1 MPFTRKLAVALVAIF
16 ALNSCKV
23 PSRLELAEQAARVVI
38 SPSQIVVPANQD
50 ADLYAVALDAAGDTA
65 STGML
70 WTTTGGSITETSLG
84 GGKHLG
90 RYHAPAAP
98 GEYKVKARANPGS
111 VADSASVTVSTV
123 SVASLTLS
131 PPTAGIL
138 VGATQ
143 QFTAAPKDS
152 AGNPLTGRLIT
163 WVSSN
168 PGAATVSSSGLATG
182 VSAGTTTIV
191 ATSESRSA
199 SATVT
204 VSPVPIASVTVS
216 PSSPTIRVGTST
228 QLTAVPMDASG
239 APLSGRVVT
248 WTTSDAAVATV

>member
-111 VADSASVTVSTV
+111 VADSATVTVSNV

-131 PPTAGIL
+131 PTTAGIL
-138 VGATQ
+138 VGAVQ
-143 QFTAAPKDS
+143 QFTAAPRD
-152 AGNPLTGRLIT
+152 
-163 WVSSN
+163 
-168 PGAATVSSSGLATG
+168 
-182 VSAGTTTIV
+182 SAGTTTIV

-216 PSSPTIRVGTST
+216 PSSATIRVGTST

-248 WTTSDAAVATV
+248 WA